1 MKKLRHFQASKLK
14 ISVIILWI
22 WGAMNTPLQAQSMGV
37 NTRNS
42 AAISQ
47 HIKLQLDSIE
57 TYIPTQP
64 QQASNQLQH
73 LLPLVKKLNY
83 GYYWGKF
90 HQLNA
95 KVEAQQQHQEK
106 AIKYNF
112 DALKAFQKN
121 RQPLE
126 QSKIYLALGSI
137 FDQQQNHEK
146 AIDYYLVGLQILKKH
161 VHAGNSAFIQF
172 YTCLGL
178 CHLELSHF
186 VISLEYLN
194 KAKVLAQTHHS
205 AIELCQ
211 ILQLIGR
218 NYTLQDQY
226 QEASQTLNQAQEI
239 ARQQAALELEMH
251 ISNDLSRVNLMLGQS
266 QAARQAAQRKKL
278 LAQQLQHQDCFNLSN
293 YLIAKSFL
301 AENKLDS
308 AYFYNKQALKGAEA
322 AGRDSTTYEVLIQQ
336 GAILAKQQQAYA
348 AIQALEQ
355 AQIRKNNLASNAQRL
370 KAERIRQE
378 MTVSRVEKQIQHQIE
393 AQVRWECLVRYSMF
407 FVLFVAALLSL
418 FYLFKVRIRERANQQ
433 LKLQN
438 AQIEVQKAQLQQL
451 SHTKD
456 QLFAVVSHDLRSPLL
471 AIQAVLDTLNEPDL
485 DQQDRQHWLSLL
497 HQQTAKTS
505 VMLENLLYWANI
517 QMNSYQPAKENLKL
531 QPIVEDL
538 SESIRLIFAEKAV
551 QIRNSINPEFT
562 LYSDP
567 GVIRMAL
574 RNLLANAVKFSHT
587 GQEVEVSAHTEK
599 DGWVIQI
606 KDYGIGMSEDQL
618 HKALKGQLSRFGTK
632 GEVGSGMGLSLVRQ
646 FIENQGGKLHG
657 QGRINQGCSFTIILP
672 AQVA

>member
-1 MKKLRHFQASKLK
+1 MKKLRHFKASKLK

-22 WGAMNTPLQAQSMGV
+22 WGAMSASLQAQSVPMSA
-37 NTRNS
+37 RNS

-47 HIKLQLDSIE
+47 HIKLQLDSIDSYVH
-57 TYIPTQP
+57 THP
-64 QQASNQLQH
+64 QKASKQLQ
-73 LLPLVKKLNY
+73 LLFPLLSKLNY

-90 HQLNA
+90 YALNA
-95 KVEAQQQHQEK
+95 KVAMQQQHQEK

-112 DALKAFQKN
+112 DALDAFQKN

-146 AIDYYLVGLQILKKH
+146 AINYYLVGLQILKKH
-161 VHAGNSAFIQF
+161 VYVGNPAFIQF
-172 YTCLGL
+172 YTYLGL

-194 KAKVLAQTHHS
+194 KAKALAQTHH
-205 AIELCQ
+205 ADTELCQ

-218 NYTLQDQY
+218 NYTLQGQY
-226 QEASQTLNQAQEI
+226 HEASKTLNQAQEI
-239 ARQQAALELEMH
+239 ARAQAALELEMH
-251 ISNDLSRVNLMLGQS
+251 ISNDLSQVNLMLDQF
-266 QAARQAAQRKKL
+266 QAARQAAYRKKF
-278 LAQQLQHQDCFNLSN
+278 LAQQLQHQDCHNLSN

-308 AYFYNKQALKGAEA
+308 AYSYNAQALKGAEA
-322 AGRDSTTYEVLIQQ
+322 VGRDSTTHEILIQQ
-336 GAILAKQQQAYA
+336 GDILAKQNHAYA

-355 AQIRKNNLASNAQRL
+355 AHIRENNLASNAQRL
-370 KAERIRQE
+370 KAERLRQE
-378 MTVSRVEKQIQHQIE
+378 MTVSRAEKQIQQQFE
-393 AQVRWECLVRYSMF
+393 AQVHWECLVRYSMF

-418 FYLFKVRIRERANQQ
+418 FYLFKVQIRQRANQQ

-438 AQIEVQKAQLQQL
+438 TQIETQKAQLEQL
-451 SHTKD
+451 SQTKD

-485 DQQDRQHWLSLL
+485 DRADRQHWLSLL

-517 QMNSYQPAKENLKL
+517 QMNSYQPAKENMKL

-551 QIRNSINPEFT
+551 HIRNSINPEFT

-587 GQEVEVSAHTEK
+587 GQEVEVSAHAEK
-599 DGWVIQI
+599 DGWAIQI
-606 KDYGIGMSEDQL
+606 KDYGIGMNEDQL

-646 FIENQGGKLHG
+646 FIENQGGKLYG
-657 QGRINQGCSFTIILP
+657 QGRINQGCSFTITLP
-672 AQVA
+672 ARVA